1 MRADAVS
8 VQQGLRQVD
17 RSLADKGLAA
27 PLLAFAFSFTIL
39 FREGLEAV
47 LLVAILLGSLKA
59 GRATNY
65 RRPLIGGIAAAIVAS
80 VATWL
85 LATFVIEIAPFQR
98 ELIEGATAFAAVVV
112 LFAITFWLV
121 ARLEHR
127 HWMEF
132 MRARVSAAIAAG
144 TGLAFAGLGFTAVYR
159 EGFETVLFYQALA
172 LFAEGLALWIALGAV
187 AAAIALV
194 VVGYAILKLGK
205 RLPLKPMLLTAA
217 MLLLALSVAFVG
229 NAVRS
234 LQEGDWIGVTP
245 VSGDWAR
252 LPDLPRRADRHPSDE
267 GRAPHAG
274 GAAERVRRSARCS
287 CSSFAQ
293 HCAAA
298 WRGRPGVSHGL
309 RIGVDV
315 GGTFTKAVAVSSQP
329 LTIHAHASVPTT
341 HAAGAGVAEGVAA
354 ALRELLGQLGD
365 ERSRV
370 QLVAFSTT
378 QAMNALLEGD
388 VGTVGVVGIGYRP
401 ELRVARKRTRVGEIA
416 LAPGRKLATEHA
428 FIDASDGFVG
438 QRHRATSSATS
449 QVGAPRRSP

>member
-1 MRADAVS
+1 MRRLALASVLVTGLALVVGASTARAADNEQFADVRAKVAQASVLVDEAVAAAAAGDRERAYDTARTAYLDHFELAEVPLRLRDPNLVLDLEFKFAELRNGIRDGDSLATVRADAVA

-17 RSLADKGLAA
+17 RSLADKGVAA

-65 RRPLIGGIAAAIVAS
+65 RRPLVAGIGAAILATA
-80 VATWL
+80 ATWL
-85 LATFVIEIAPFQR
+85 VATFVIEIAPFQR
-98 ELIEGATAFAAVVV
+98 ELIEGITAFAAVVV

-132 MRARVSAAIAAG
+132 MRARVSSAIAAG

-172 LFAEGLALWIALGAV
+172 LFAEGLVLWIALGAL

-245 VSGDWAR
+245 VDADWAR
-252 LPDLPRRADRHPSDE
+252 LPIYLSELTGIHPTKE
-267 GRAPHAG
+267 GLLTQAALLG
-274 GAAERVRRSARCS
+274 IYVLGALLVFCVRPAMR
-287 CSSFAQ
+287 
-293 HCAAA
+293 
-298 WRGRPGVSHGL
+298 RGRG
-309 RIGVDV
+309 
-315 GGTFTKAVAVSSQP
+315 
-329 LTIHAHASVPTT
+329 
-341 HAAGAGVAEGVAA
+341 
-354 ALRELLGQLGD
+354 
-365 ERSRV
+365 RV
-370 QLVAFSTT
+370 V
-378 QAMNALLEGD
+378 
-388 VGTVGVVGIGYRP
+388 
-401 ELRVARKRTRVGEIA
+401 
-416 LAPGRKLATEHA
+416 
-428 FIDASDGFVG
+428 
-438 QRHRATSSATS
+438 RA
-449 QVGAPRRSP
+449 

>member
-1 MRADAVS
+1 MRRLALVAILAVGLALFVGTSTARAADSEQFADVRTKVAQASVLVGEAVSAAATGDRDRAYGFARTAYLDHFELAEVPLRLRDPNLVLDLEFKFAELRNGIRDGVSLATVRADAVA

-17 RSLADKGLAA
+17 RSLANKGVAA

-65 RRPLIGGIAAAIVAS
+65 RRPLVAGIGAAILATA
-80 VATWL
+80 ATWL

-98 ELIEGATAFAAVVV
+98 ELIEGITAFAAVVV

-172 LFAEGLALWIALGAV
+172 LFAEGLMLWIALGAL

-205 RLPLKPMLLTAA
+205 RLPLRPMLLTAA

-245 VSGDWAR
+245 VDASWAR
-252 LPDLPRRADRHPSDE
+252 LPIYLSELTGIHPTRE
-267 GRAPHAG
+267 G
-274 GAAERVRRSARCS
+274 
-287 CSSFAQ
+287 
-293 HCAAA
+293 
-298 WRGRPGVSHGL
+298 L
-309 RIGVDV
+309 
-315 GGTFTKAVAVSSQP
+315 
-329 LTIHAHASVPTT
+329 LTQ
-341 HAAGAGVAEGVAA
+341 A
-354 ALRELLGQLGD
+354 ALLGIYVLGAVLVFFVRPAMRRG
-365 ERSRV
+365 RSRV
-370 QLVAFSTT
+370 
-378 QAMNALLEGD
+378 
-388 VGTVGVVGIGYRP
+388 
-401 ELRVARKRTRVGEIA
+401 ARA
-416 LAPGRKLATEHA
+416 
-428 FIDASDGFVG
+428 
-438 QRHRATSSATS
+438 
-449 QVGAPRRSP
+449 

>member
-1 MRADAVS
+1 MRRLALVVILAVGLALFVGTSTARAADSEQFADVRAKVAQASALVDEAVSAAAAGDRERAYDLARTAYLDHFELAEVPLRLRDPNLVLDLEFKFADLRNGIRAGDSLTTVRADAVA

-17 RSLADKGLAA
+17 RSLADKGVAA

-65 RRPLIGGIAAAIVAS
+65 RRPLVAGIGAAVLATA
-80 VATWL
+80 ATWL

-98 ELIEGATAFAAVVV
+98 ELIEGITAFAAVVV

-132 MRARVSAAIAAG
+132 MRARVSSAIAAG

-172 LFAEGLALWIALGAV
+172 LFAEGLMLWIALGAL

-194 VVGYAILKLGK
+194 VVGFAILKLGK

-245 VSGDWAR
+245 VNADWAR
-252 LPDLPRRADRHPSDE
+252 LPIYLSELTGIHPTKE
-267 GRAPHAG
+267 GL
-274 GAAERVRRSARCS
+274 VT
-287 CSSFAQ
+287 Q
-293 HCAAA
+293 
-298 WRGRPGVSHGL
+298 
-309 RIGVDV
+309 
-315 GGTFTKAVAVSSQP
+315 
-329 LTIHAHASVPTT
+329 
-341 HAAGAGVAEGVAA
+341 A
-354 ALRELLGQLGD
+354 ALLGIYVVGALIVFFVRPAMRRG
-365 ERSRV
+365 RSRV
-370 QLVAFSTT
+370 
-378 QAMNALLEGD
+378 
-388 VGTVGVVGIGYRP
+388 
-401 ELRVARKRTRVGEIA
+401 ARA
-416 LAPGRKLATEHA
+416 
-428 FIDASDGFVG
+428 
-438 QRHRATSSATS
+438 
-449 QVGAPRRSP
+449 

>member
-1 MRADAVS
+1 MRRLALAAILVAGLALVVGTSTARAAENEQFADVRAKVAQASALVDEAVSAAAAGDRERAYDLARTAYLDHFELAEVPLRLRDPNLVLDLEFKFADLRNGIRSGDSLTTVRADAVA

-17 RSLADKGLAA
+17 RSLADKGVAA

-65 RRPLIGGIAAAIVAS
+65 RRPLVAGIGAAVLATA
-80 VATWL
+80 ATWL

-98 ELIEGATAFAAVVV
+98 ELIEGITAFAAVVV

-132 MRARVSAAIAAG
+132 MRARVSSAIAAG

-172 LFAEGLALWIALGAV
+172 LFAEGLMLWIALGAL

-194 VVGYAILKLGK
+194 VVGFAILKLGK

-245 VSGDWAR
+245 VNADWAR
-252 LPDLPRRADRHPSDE
+252 LPIYLSELTGIHPTKE
-267 GRAPHAG
+267 GL
-274 GAAERVRRSARCS
+274 VT
-287 CSSFAQ
+287 Q
-293 HCAAA
+293 
-298 WRGRPGVSHGL
+298 
-309 RIGVDV
+309 
-315 GGTFTKAVAVSSQP
+315 
-329 LTIHAHASVPTT
+329 
-341 HAAGAGVAEGVAA
+341 A
-354 ALRELLGQLGD
+354 ALLGIYVVGALIVFFVRPAMRRG
-365 ERSRV
+365 RSRV
-370 QLVAFSTT
+370 
-378 QAMNALLEGD
+378 
-388 VGTVGVVGIGYRP
+388 
-401 ELRVARKRTRVGEIA
+401 ARA
-416 LAPGRKLATEHA
+416 
-428 FIDASDGFVG
+428 
-438 QRHRATSSATS
+438 
-449 QVGAPRRSP
+449 